1 MTGRAPPAA
10 KKLLGPSPRGPP
22 RAEGRPR
29 QLCLPS
35 SRVSPESTS
44 LSVLLDRALFPFLLA
59 IGVDAEPGARCEP
72 SGLLGA
78 GFPRGGRWG
87 GGEGARGGGGAPARG
102 RGARGAGRGD
112 AAAGAGAAAA
122 ARAGRRGGGRGGPAR
137 AGGRRG
143 RGAAPGGG
151 RPGAGRLQAAPPR
164 EGGAVRAGQLWELR
178 QHTGACEVEPPPR
191 PVASETA
198 PPPTPLP
205 PPPPSR
211 HTLRLN
217 AAPDAWP
224 PLRRSSSMPAP

>member
-44 LSVLLDRALFPFLLA
+44 LSVLLDRALFFPFLLA

-198 PPPTPLP
+198 PPPPRSRLP
-205 PPPPSR
+205 PPPDTPCV
-211 HTLRLN
+211 
-217 AAPDAWP
+217 
-224 PLRRSSSMPAP
+224 